1 MADRLLTRRER
12 YRQETLA
19 EIKQLAMQQVIR
31 GGTEAL
37 SLNAIAKAMGMSGA
51 ALYRY
56 FASRDDLL
64 AELIVDAYHDLADV
78 LQAAAWQG
86 ASPMAR
92 FRGVTGAYRTWAL
105 AGPHRYRLVFSSPVG
120 SGQLEPGRVIPAA
133 QRSMDVFL
141 SVLAEVSGSTPV
153 PPVPSGAP
161 VAPAEPSAPALRSG
175 PAEQSG
181 LRAQLEAWH
190 ARSGASALPPDILL
204 RALLAW
210 TRLHGVLSLELDGHL
225 TATGIDPALVY
236 QAEVD
241 ILTYQPM

>member
-1 MADRLLTRRER
+1 MAERVLTRRER

-19 EIKQLAMQQVIR
+19 EIKQLAMRQIAE
-31 GGTEAL
+31 GGTGAL

-64 AELIVDAYHDLADV
+64 AELIVDAYHDLADA
-78 LQAAAWQG
+78 LQAAAG
-86 ASPMAR
+86 RGDSPVAR
-92 FRGVTGAYRTWAL
+92 FRATAGAYRTWAL
-105 AGPHRYRLVFSSPVG
+105 AEPHRYRLVFANLAG
-120 SGQLEPGRVIPAA
+120 SGQMEPERVIPAA

-141 SVLAEVSGSTPV
+141 SVLSEVGGSPSGLPAAPG
-153 PPVPSGAP
+153 PPVPAS
-161 VAPAEPSAPALRSG
+161 
-175 PAEQSG
+175 
-181 LRAQLEAWH
+181 LRAQLETWH
-190 ARSGASALPPDILL
+190 ARSGASALPPATLL

-225 TATGIDPALVY
+225 TATGVDPALLY

-241 ILTYQPM
+241 ILAGEQGQVARA